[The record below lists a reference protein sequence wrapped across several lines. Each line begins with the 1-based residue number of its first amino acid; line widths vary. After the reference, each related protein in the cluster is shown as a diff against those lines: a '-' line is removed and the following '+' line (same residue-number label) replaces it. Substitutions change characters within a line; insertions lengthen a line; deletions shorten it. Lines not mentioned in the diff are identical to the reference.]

1 MKNLKLFM
9 PIPTNNNNANSAD
22 TNNTNNNNNN
32 EQVPLFIAL
41 QSTNSTPI
49 MQKYLADN

>member
-9 PIPTNNNNANSAD
+9 PIPTNNSNANSAD
-22 TNNTNNNNNN
+22 TNNTNNNNNNN

-49 MQKYLADN
+49 M

>member
-1 MKNLKLFM
+1 M
-9 PIPTNNNNANSAD
+9 PIPTNNSNANSAD
-22 TNNTNNNNNN
+22 TNNTNNNNN

-49 MQKYLADN
+49 M

>member
-1 MKNLKLFM
+1 M

-22 TNNTNNNNNN
+22 TNNTNNNNN

-49 MQKYLADN
+49 M